1 MDIIVIE
8 KAVSWHSTVFQ
19 YLLIVFLNM
28 KFYLFIFLTEQRIFY
43 IEIFLIFL
51 ISHLSN
57 YSSLIFLVHLCN
69 FKYLLFAVFL
79 LSYLL

>member
-28 KFYLFIFLTEQRIFY
+28 KFYLFIFLTEQHIFY